1 MRYNPMTKK
10 IKALSEDIYVDWEK
24 PSPASKEIPDWF
36 KKIESVNDEH
46 HDMTIKKCIPVLDTL
61 TIGYVFKTSAD
72 MIYDEEYSR
81 FIDNSVGD
89 VVTYHPKFQIENME
103 IDDNLHPIPF
113 KWINKFLWQTPKGYS
128 TLFTHPLNRTDLPFQ
143 SLSGVVDTD
152 DFPLSVQFPFFMKKG
167 FSGLIPAGTPIVQA
181 IPFKRDNWELEF
193 PDQNESYEYEEFWN
207 WFKPPMAK
215 YKKQFWKRKTYK

>member
-1 MRYNPMTKK
+1 MRFSPTTKK

-24 PSPASKEIPDWF
+24 PSPSSKEIPDWF
-36 KKIESVNDEH
+36 KKIQSVDDEH

-72 MIYDEEYSR
+72 VIYDDKYKR
-81 FIDNSVGD
+81 FLDNGVGD
-89 VVTYHPKFQIENME
+89 VVTHHPSFQIENMD
-103 IDDNLHPIPF
+103 IDNNLDPIPF
-113 KWINKFLWQTPKGYS
+113 KWINKFFWQTPKGYS

-143 SLSGVVDTD
+143 TLSGVVDTD
-152 DFPLSVQFPFFMKKG
+152 DFPLSVQFPFFIKKG
-167 FSGLIPAGTPIVQA
+167 FSGLIPAGTPIIQA

-193 PDQNESYEYEEFWN
+193 PDQDRSYEYEEFWN
-207 WFKPPMAK
+207 WFNPPMAK